1 MNRAPSAVS
10 RSAPAL
16 MGTAPYL
23 LAGIVI
29 GFTLP
34 QSAPL

>member
-1 MNRAPSAVS
+1 MKLAPSAQM

-16 MGTAPYL
+16 MGTALYWL
-23 LAGIVI
+23 GGMVA